1 MSPLPSQAKKKV
13 IGAAMGFGPVGWRE
27 CGLPHPVP
35 IACVGCG
42 ACDIE
47 LLQAIAKLTNGMHV
61 IVENISELST
71 FFRRQVNPIF
81 LCIDHVSACVVEC
94 RHISILTLPVIDTKL
109 SLFEFYFR
117 SFLFGLQPSLPQV
130 CTTFTTSHAQLSC
143 ANK

>member
-1 MSPLPSQAKKKV
+1 MLRFPLPSQAKKKV

-71 FFRRQVNPIF
+71 FFRRQVNPIL
-81 LCIDHVSACVVEC
+81 LCNDHVSAFVVGC
-94 RHISILTLPVIDTKL
+94 RHISILTLPAI
-109 SLFEFYFR
+109 S
-117 SFLFGLQPSLPQV
+117 
-130 CTTFTTSHAQLSC
+130 
-143 ANK
+143 

>member
-1 MSPLPSQAKKKV
+1 MSRSPLPSQAKKKV

-81 LCIDHVSACVVEC
+81 LCNDHVSAFVVGC
-94 RHISILTLPVIDTKL
+94 RHISILILFLLYL
-109 SLFEFYFR
+109 SLFKFYFR

-130 CTTFTTSHAQLSC
+130 CSTFTHVTIILC
-143 ANK
+143 K